1 MWSVT
6 HDKGWYKRQDG
17 VVYSRVMCFRTKNHG
32 RTNLLVPGLLL
43 LLAVVAAW
51 ILIPDPSNQSENSGN
66 GQHTPSVGGS
76 GSGSEVPEDA
86 NLEGNAREDLPTR
99 EAQLPLIGS
108 VRGKVHA
115 DTWVEWPPQI
125 LIELS
130 LQESGQVLHSQGINQ
145 EEPDFNFPKV
155 EFGNYRL
162 TLTAPGA
169 LETNVLLTISPR
181 SPSQHMYLPLQ
192 PAASVH
198 GVVRNAE
205 GKPVAE
211 IQVTAILRSEA
222 PGRYHEPL
230 VTLTDAAGAYFLGGL
245 RPGSE
250 YEIFVGTFGNPVS
263 ATKTVGVTK
272 YAPDA
277 WADFE
282 IPLMGRAVIT
292 IDFADGK
299 EVRDEFGKVLRV
311 LAQKEGGD
319 KGYSQSVAL
328 SDSWQALFPALPPGE
343 YSFSVYGGSFR
354 RVIKSAG
361 VSSQYETTLTIPVH
375 HLGEGKRPR

>member
-6 HDKGWYKRQDG
+6 HDKGWYKRQDD
-17 VVYSRVMCFRTKNHG
+17 VVYSREMCFRTKNHG

-43 LLAVVAAW
+43 LLAVVGAW
-51 ILIPDPSNQSENSGN
+51 ILIPGPTKQKESLGN
-66 GQHTPSVGGS
+66 GQHPLPVGENAS
-76 GSGSEVPEDA
+76 PPVALEDA
-86 NLEGNAREDLPTR
+86 QLEGQARADMPVR
-99 EAQLPLIGS
+99 QAQLPLFGS

-115 DTWVEWPPQI
+115 DSWVEWPPSI
-125 LIELS
+125 LVELS
-130 LQESGQVLHSQGINQ
+130 LQDTGQVFHSQGVNQ

-155 EFGNYRL
+155 AFGNYRL
-162 TLTAPGA
+162 TLTATGA
-169 LETNVLLTISPR
+169 LETNVLLTISPT
-181 SPSQHMYLPLQ
+181 SPNQHMYLPLQ

-198 GVVRNAE
+198 GTVRNAE
-205 GKPVAE
+205 GKAVAE
-211 IQVTAILRSEA
+211 IQVTAILRSDK

-230 VTLTDAAGAYFLGGL
+230 IALTDSAGAYFIGGL

-250 YEIFVGTFGNPVS
+250 YDVFVGTFGNPVS
-263 ATKTVGVTK
+263 TTKTVGVSK
-272 YAPDA
+272 FAPDA

-292 IDFADGK
+292 IDFPDGK

-311 LAQKEGGD
+311 LAQKEGGK

-354 RVIKSAG
+354 RVIRSAG

-375 HLGEGKRPR
+375 HLGKGKRPR

>member
-6 HDKGWYKRQDG
+6 HDKGWYKRQDD

-43 LLAVVAAW
+43 LLAMAAAW
-51 ILIPDPSNQSENSGN
+51 ILIPGPSQESGNSGN
-66 GQHTPSVGGS
+66 GQHTLLVGAS
-76 GSGSEVPEDA
+76 GTTPEGFEEA
-86 NLEGNAREDLPTR
+86 NLEGEARAGMPVR
-99 EAQLPLIGS
+99 QAQLPLFGS

-115 DTWVEWPPQI
+115 DSWVEWPPSI
-125 LIELS
+125 LVELS
-130 LQESGQVLHSQGINQ
+130 LQDTGQVFHSQGVNQ
-145 EEPDFNFPKV
+145 EEPDFNFPQV

-162 TLTAPGA
+162 TLTATGA
-169 LETNVLLTISPR
+169 LETNVLLTISPT
-181 SPSQHMYLPLQ
+181 SSNQHMYLPLQ

-205 GKPVAE
+205 GQPVAE
-211 IQVTAILRSEA
+211 IQVTAILRSETA
-222 PGRYHEPL
+222 GRYHEPL
-230 VTLTDAAGAYFLGGL
+230 VALTDAAGAYFIGGL
-245 RPGSE
+245 RPGRE
-250 YEIFVGTFGNPVS
+250 YDVFVGTFGNPVG
-263 ATKTVGVTK
+263 ATKAVGVSK

-282 IPLMGRAVIT
+282 IPMMGRAVIT

-311 LAQKEGGD
+311 LAQKEGGE

-361 VSSQYETTLTIPVH
+361 VSSQYETALTIAVH
-375 HLGEGKRPR
+375 HLGKGNRPR